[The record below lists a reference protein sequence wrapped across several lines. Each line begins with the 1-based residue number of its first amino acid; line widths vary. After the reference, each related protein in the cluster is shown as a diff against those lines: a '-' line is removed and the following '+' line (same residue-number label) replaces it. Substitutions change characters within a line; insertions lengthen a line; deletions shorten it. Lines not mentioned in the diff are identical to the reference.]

1 MTVRINKPAINLREE
16 LADLRKPTGIAGEEM
31 LRAETPQEQF
41 NLIGAGRRNLVI
53 NGAMQVA
60 QRGTSFT
67 NVTTSWGAD
76 RFIAYVDSMGTFD
89 ISNTSDTP
97 SGFSNSLKWS
107 CNTADASPSG
117 NDEAFIQTILEAQNL
132 QHLEYG
138 SADAKTITVSF
149 WVKSSETGSFGLW
162 LYAID
167 GTRAFDTSYTISS
180 ANTWEKKTI
189 TVVGDASGTINNDNG
204 AGLYVRWMLGTAA
217 TGTMSNSWKSPSNT
231 APTGS
236 VNIQGA
242 VGRTFYLTGV
252 QLEVGKVATPFEHRS
267 YGEELALCQRYYYRY
282 GGNGR
287 ENLVGGSN
295 TNTGYFTIQFPTTMR
310 TAPSFSN
317 GGGFTVNN
325 FSSAGTPSDING
337 GLTSV
342 NSAEFQTV
350 GGVTYTLGNAL
361 LIYETST
368 NSGNLKFDA
377 EL

>member
-1 MTVRINKPAINLREE
+1 
-16 LADLRKPTGIAGEEM
+16 M

-41 NLIGAGRRNLVI
+41 NLIGAGRRNWII
-53 NGAMQVA
+53 NGDMKVA

-252 QLEVGKVATPFEHRS
+252 QLELGKVATPFEHRS
-267 YGEELALCQRYYYRY
+267 YGEELALCQRYYQTIETWAVTRLSTSYTNQY
-282 GGNGR
+282 VGNLFFFTPMRSDPTVSVGS
-287 ENLVGGSN
+287 VTDVASSGGS
-295 TNTGYFTIQFPTTMR
+295 
-310 TAPSFSN
+310 A
-317 GGGFTVNN
+317 
-325 FSSAGTPSDING
+325 
-337 GLTSV
+337 
-342 NSAEFQTV
+342 
-350 GGVTYTLGNAL
+350 TLGPAKADGIRYFNC
-361 LIYETST
+361 TGT
-368 NSGNLKFDA
+368 GNSFDRFLFNSIKADA